1 MSTTEV
7 RGADARQD
15 RRGPDCA
22 ESVSPGA
29 VIPVSERDH
38 LLGAAEPELTLIE
51 YGDFG
56 CPFCFAAKRPVSSLL
71 DRYDALRLV
80 WRHFPDAELHPGAD
94 LAAELSE
101 LAATCGRFWDAHAL
115 LLAGRDQFTRE
126 GLDSVAAELEL
137 DPHEVTLALD
147 ERRLRARVRD
157 DVAGGERA
165 GVRGTPTFF
174 LNGQRLRCDW
184 RDLAKVVPR
193 FLTESRDRR

>member
-1 MSTTEV
+1 MSS
-7 RGADARQD
+7 ADSMFSDAL
-15 RRGPDCA
+15 A
-22 ESVSPGA
+22 
-29 VIPVSERDH
+29 PVSERDH
-38 LLGAAEPELTLIE
+38 VLGAAEPELTLIE

-101 LAATCGRFWDAHAL
+101 LAATSGRFWGAHAL
-115 LLAGRDQFTRE
+115 LLAGRDHFPRE
-126 GLDSVAAELEL
+126 GLDSVAAELGL
-137 DPHEVTLALD
+137 DPHEVTVALN

-157 DVAGGERA
+157 DIAGGERA

-174 LNGQRLRCDW
+174 LNGHRLRRPW
-184 RDLAKVVPR
+184 RDLAKLVPR
-193 FLTESRDRR
+193 MLAESETRG